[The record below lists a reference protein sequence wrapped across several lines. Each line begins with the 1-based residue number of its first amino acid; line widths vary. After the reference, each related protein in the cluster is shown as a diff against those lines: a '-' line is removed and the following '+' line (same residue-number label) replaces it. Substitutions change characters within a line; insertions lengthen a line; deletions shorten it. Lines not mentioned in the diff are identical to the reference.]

1 VHHHINLS
9 SRAKQNTVSL
19 ALPFKSKI
27 FLFISL
33 QENKNSTLEPH
44 SDISII
50 SRLSLVRMKVFISLI
65 VVILACTLQNGYAN
79 EPTIVHTENSDI
91 LGYQTDLARVFYG
104 ILFAQPP
111 VNNLR

>member
-1 VHHHINLS
+1 M
-9 SRAKQNTVSL
+9 
-19 ALPFKSKI
+19 
-27 FLFISL
+27 
-33 QENKNSTLEPH
+33 QENKSSSLEPH

-79 EPTIVHTENSDI
+79 EPTIVHTKNGDI
-91 LGYQTDLARVFYG
+91 IGYQTDLARVFYG
-104 ILFAQPP
+104 IPFAQPS